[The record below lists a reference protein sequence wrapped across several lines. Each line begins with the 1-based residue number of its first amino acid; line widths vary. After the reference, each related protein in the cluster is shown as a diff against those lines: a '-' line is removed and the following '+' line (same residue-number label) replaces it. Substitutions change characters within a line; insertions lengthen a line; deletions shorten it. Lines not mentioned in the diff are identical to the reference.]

1 MLELLDI
8 FGFVKVELGAEAE
21 LGMEEVTGGCSTT
34 AEVVVKLV
42 VCVAST
48 LIPGMLGMVSED
60 IAVATARNMARIG
73 RV

>member
-34 AEVVVKLV
+34 AEVVKLV

-60 IAVATARNMARIG
+60 IAVATARQIARIG